1 VPAWGVVRTEKRLAQ
16 TATVDFAA
24 VGRVSKFAELEDI
37 RLVEVTAKCN
47 PSASGPLEATFAH
60 DSRISNRGD
69 QFLEVRTDYRFT
81 GRSAEADIIEVAVTY
96 LIRYVLKAPEP
107 LADDDISE
115 FAISNPVLHSWPFVR
130 EFLNSLTSRMGFP
143 PFKLGVL
150 HFVPQKAAE
159 KKPASQGLQD
169 PEAESAQT

>member
-1 VPAWGVVRTEKRLAQ
+1 MGVVRTEKSLAQ
-16 TATVDFAA
+16 TATVDFTA
-24 VGRVSKFAELEDI
+24 VGRVSKFTELEDI

-47 PSASGPLEATFAH
+47 PTASGPLEASFAH
-60 DSRISNRGD
+60 DSRISNRGNE
-69 QFLEVRTDYRFT
+69 FLEVTTDYRFT

-96 LIRYVLKAPEP
+96 LIRYTLNAPEP

-130 EFLNSLTSRMGFP
+130 EFLNGLTSRMGFP

-150 HFVPQKAAE
+150 HFVPQKAVE
-159 KKPASQGLQD
+159 KKAVSQESQN
-169 PEAESAQT
+169 PEPQSAQT